1 MGVTALV
8 GIALASAAA
17 LTSGGLGTA
26 LERSLARGVCLVTG
40 ERCAAVSAATI
51 PTDLEPCPLERREQ
65 IGDLSLDVGVVR
77 LAARLGLSLVRSSD
91 GKVRVSFADEGRVG
105 VGAAVGAH
113 IQVGRL
119 GGTAEASVDGGLA
132 LTAGRV
138 WLLPNRAAAE
148 RFVARFG
155 DSQRLAGRLRRD
167 LDLICPICAAI
178 AGEPEAPP
186 APDERWL
193 AGGPHAGSSLAVS
206 AGPAF
211 AGLESSLRG
220 AVGRRV
226 GRDGT
231 TWFLRFDDRMIGS
244 LDLFGRGIDSQ
255 LEKHAV
261 ASLDVDRSGRPSR
274 LKVTVE
280 RRVSARRVNRLPRR
294 LRYLF
299 GSTSGGTGRVVES
312 ETSLDLHDP
321 RSSRVAMA
329 LIAGTGGLDPRS
341 AAETLRAVESTLR
354 ERGVR
359 TVRVWRMDRSG
370 TRLGAGAAVGVRL
383 GLDAESRTDSQRL
396 VSVASR
402 LPGLDWLTR
411 ADCLAT

>member
-155 DSQRLAGRLRRD
+155 DSQRLAGRLEARPRSRSARSAQRSQANPRHRPLRTSDGSREAHTRARRSRSRPA
-167 LDLICPICAAI
+167 LPSPGWKARSAEPS
-178 AGEPEAPP
+178 AGE
-186 APDERWL
+186 W
-193 AGGPHAGSSLAVS
+193 
-206 AGPAF
+206 
-211 AGLESSLRG
+211 
-220 AVGRRV
+220 
-226 GRDGT
+226 
-231 TWFLRFDDRMIGS
+231 
-244 LDLFGRGIDSQ
+244 
-255 LEKHAV
+255 
-261 ASLDVDRSGRPSR
+261 
-274 LKVTVE
+274 
-280 RRVSARRVNRLPRR
+280 
-294 LRYLF
+294 
-299 GSTSGGTGRVVES
+299 GGTGP
-312 ETSLDLHDP
+312 HG
-321 RSSRVAMA
+321 SSGSM
-329 LIAGTGGLDPRS
+329 IG
-341 AAETLRAVESTLR
+341 
-354 ERGVR
+354 
-359 TVRVWRMDRSG
+359 
-370 TRLGAGAAVGVRL
+370 
-383 GLDAESRTDSQRL
+383 
-396 VSVASR
+396 
-402 LPGLDWLTR
+402 
-411 ADCLAT
+411 

>member
-1 MGVTALV
+1 
-8 GIALASAAA
+8 
-17 LTSGGLGTA
+17 
-26 LERSLARGVCLVTG
+26 
-40 ERCAAVSAATI
+40 
-51 PTDLEPCPLERREQ
+51 
-65 IGDLSLDVGVVR
+65 
-77 LAARLGLSLVRSSD
+77 
-91 GKVRVSFADEGRVG
+91 
-105 VGAAVGAH
+105 
-113 IQVGRL
+113 
-119 GGTAEASVDGGLA
+119 
-132 LTAGRV
+132 
-138 WLLPNRAAAE
+138 
-148 RFVARFG
+148 
-155 DSQRLAGRLRRD
+155 
-167 LDLICPICAAI
+167 
-178 AGEPEAPP
+178 
-186 APDERWL
+186 
-193 AGGPHAGSSLAVS
+193 
-206 AGPAF
+206 
-211 AGLESSLRG
+211 
-220 AVGRRV
+220 
-226 GRDGT
+226 
-231 TWFLRFDDRMIGS
+231 MIGS

-261 ASLDVDRSGRPSR
+261 ASLDVDRSGRPIR

-299 GSTSGGTGRVVES
+299 GSTSGGSGRVVES